1 MPDAP
6 PTVAAA
12 AAYLVEIGEAERGA
26 IRPGADAP
34 LLGAAPDGEAG
45 PGDAAWLSARAL
57 AADPQRPARFGGGL
71 LLVPAGT
78 GAAAVPAA
86 ATVVPAAHPRLAF
99 SLLLE
104 RFFAD
109 RADPGWDA
117 PREPVRTGR
126 GVRLAPGVVLGHGV
140 ELGDGVR
147 VGPNTCLAHC
157 TLGDGVEIGANCT
170 VGGSG
175 FGYERAP
182 DGRLVRFPHLGRVEI
197 GRGVTVGSNTCI
209 DRAALGATVIGEGTK
224 VDNLVHVAHNVRIGA
239 HCVVIAHAMIA
250 GSVVVGD
257 GAWVAPSAA
266 VRNGLAVGARAVVGM
281 GAVVVRDVAPGA
293 VVAGSPARPLQPRS

>member
-6 PTVAAA
+6 PTAAA
-12 AAYLVEIGEAERGA
+12 AAYLVEIGEAEREA
-26 IRPGADAP
+26 VRPGADGP

-45 PGDAAWLSARAL
+45 PGDAAWLSARAR
-57 AADPQRPARFGGGL
+57 AADPSRLARFGGSL
-71 LLVPAGT
+71 IVVPAGT
-78 GAAAVPAA
+78 DTTAVPAA

-99 SLLLE
+99 SRLLE

-109 RADPGWDA
+109 RAEPGWDA
-117 PREPVRTGR
+117 TREPVRAGR
-126 GVRLAPGVVLGHGV
+126 DVRLAPGVVLGHGV

-157 TLGDGVEIGANCT
+157 TLADGVEIGANCT
-170 VGGSG
+170 VGGAG
-175 FGYERAP
+175 FGYTRAP
-182 DGRLVRFPHLGRVEI
+182 DGRLVRFPHLGRVVLE
-197 GRGVTVGSNTCI
+197 RGVTVGSNTCI
-209 DRAALGATVIGEGTK
+209 DRAALGVTVVGEGTK
-224 VDNLVHVAHNVRIGA
+224 VDNLVHVAHNVRIGR
-239 HCVVIAHAMIA
+239 HCLVIAHAMIA
-250 GSVVVGD
+250 GSVVVED

-266 VRNGLAVGARAVVGM
+266 VRNGLTVGAGATVGM